1 VATVQEILRERSTKL
16 RELSSQ
22 IEEEIG
28 GDADFDRL
36 SDLADQ
42 LSAAGDSFAETLA
55 KAKDTLA
62 GEGEGEGGGNGGGG
76 NDGNK
81 KSGK

>member
-1 VATVQEILRERSTKL
+1 MATVQEILRERSTKL

-22 IEEEIG
+22 IDEEIG
-28 GDADFDRL
+28 GEADFDRL
-36 SDLADQ
+36 SELADQ

-55 KAKDTLA
+55 KAKDTLQ
-62 GEGEGEGGGNGGGG
+62 GEGEGEGGNGGGG
-76 NDGNK
+76 NGNK

>member
-1 VATVQEILRERSTKL
+1 MATVQEILRERSTKL

-22 IEEEIG
+22 IDEEIG
-28 GDADFDRL
+28 GEADFDRL
-36 SDLADQ
+36 SELADQ

-55 KAKDTLA
+55 KAKETLQ
-62 GEGEGEGGGNGGGG
+62 GEAEGEGGSDGGG
-76 NDGNK
+76 NGNK

>member
-1 VATVQEILRERSTKL
+1 MATVQEILRERSTTL

-28 GDADFDRL
+28 GEADLDRL
-36 SDLADQ
+36 SELADQ

-55 KAKDTLA
+55 KAKDTLQ
-62 GEGEGEGGGNGGGG
+62 GEGEGEGGNGGGG
-76 NDGNK
+76 NGNK